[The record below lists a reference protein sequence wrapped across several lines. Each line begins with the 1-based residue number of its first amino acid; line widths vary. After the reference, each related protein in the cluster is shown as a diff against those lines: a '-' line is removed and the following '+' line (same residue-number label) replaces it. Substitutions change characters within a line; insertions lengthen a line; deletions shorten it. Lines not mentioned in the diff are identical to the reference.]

1 MCAKEKQEEF
11 IRPAPLDYYNF
22 DLQGIVVHMGTADSG
37 HYYSFIKE
45 TESFEKQDDPNSEQW
60 MEFNDSFVSEFDP
73 ADIPA

>member
-1 MCAKEKQEEF
+1 MTE
-11 IRPAPLDYYNF
+11 DYYKF
-22 DLQGIVVHMGTADSG
+22 DLNGIVVHMGTADSG

-45 TESFEKQDDPNSEQW
+45 SETFERDDSASPEMW